1 MKTRTLSIVAFVAVA
16 FTAGWNYQQNKQNV
30 ELPELVLEN
39 IEALANGEESGE
51 EDFCW
56 SQFSGGLAWPRQC
69 PSCQRLPFATGVG
82 TTGTCIVH

>member
-39 IEALANGEESGE
+39 IDTLANGEESGE

-56 SQFSGGLAWPRQC
+56 SQFSGGLAC
-69 PSCQRLPFATGVG
+69 
-82 TTGTCIVH
+82 VHDNVLVANVCHLQQE